1 MALNQ
6 FGHTQGVIVSLSL
19 RKGMENMQWVCY
31 TDGSCLDQNSG
42 TGGSGAWAFHAIFG
56 DQTVEKSCGYFKTT
70 NNRMEILAIISFL
83 EEFQEPTKITIRTDS
98 QYTIDSVTK
107 WIYGW
112 IKNNWVTSQGQP
124 VKNKDLFERLFKL
137 VKFHTVTFEKV
148 LAHSGIEGNE
158 RADELAKE
166 AAGNPTLVDE
176 GYTPPDPNEVK
187 PIAVKKPWWMKY
199 KKK

>member
-1 MALNQ
+1 MKSPEW
-6 FGHTQGVIVSLSL
+6 I
-19 RKGMENMQWVCY
+19 CY
-31 TDGSCLDQNSG
+31 SDGSCLGQNSG
-42 TGGSGAWAFHAIFG
+42 ADGGPGGWGFHAIFG
-56 DQTVEKSCGYFKTT
+56 DQIVEKSCGYFKTT

-83 EEFQEPTKITIRTDS
+83 EEFQEPTKVTIRTDS

-158 RADELAKE
+158 RADELAKG
-166 AAGNPTLVDE
+166 AAGCPTLVDE
-176 GYTPPDPNEVK
+176 GYVPPDPNEVK
-187 PIAVKKPWWMKY
+187 PSVVNKPWWLKY

>member
-1 MALNQ
+1 MKSPEW
-6 FGHTQGVIVSLSL
+6 I
-19 RKGMENMQWVCY
+19 CY
-31 TDGSCLDQNSG
+31 SDGSRLGESGTDGG
-42 TGGSGAWAFHAIFG
+42 PGGWGYHAIFG
-56 DQTVEKSCGYFKTT
+56 DQIVEKSCGYFKTT

-83 EEFQEPTKITIRTDS
+83 EEFQEPTKVTIRTDS

-148 LAHSGIEGNE
+148 LAHSGITGNE

-166 AAGNPTLVDE
+166 AAGSPTLVDE
-176 GYTPPDPNEVK
+176 GYFPPDPNEVK
-187 PIAVKKPWWMKY
+187 PIVVKKPWWMKY